1 MDLAV
6 IIYQA
11 TANFPDSERFGLTN
25 QMRRSAV
32 SVSSNIAEGAGR
44 NGNNEFYNFLG
55 IANGS
60 ASELFSQVILARR
73 LEYLS
78 ARDEKFITE
87 LIKEIQLML
96 SSLKKSLKK

>member
-55 IANGS
+55 ITNGS